1 MRPADGPQAAGL
13 AKGDGHVGQVQAWH
27 DRPAKMV
34 TVRKDEGAATTS
46 AELRT
51 HNLARLLRAIHDGGG
66 QLTRAELTRQLNL
79 ARGTATV
86 LVRDLAGRYLI
97 EELTS
102 PVDASAQRAR
112 GRPTGVPSAHPR
124 GPVALAVDLRD
135 DSFTL
140 AAFEL
145 TGRSTVLDRQERDA
159 GSGTGMLND
168 VAERLKVR
176 RRQFGGRVVGVGIA
190 VPSPVS
196 GSTMVQPTLPEWQDV
211 DVVAVF
217 GPAGPQPAAAPQPA
231 RHGESAPDLA
241 AATCPVLTGNDAT
254 LAGLAEARRGVLRG
268 ISVALHLHLAT
279 GIGGVLLT
287 GGQPSTGAHGSAGE
301 FGHMPLTGGDER
313 CRCGA
318 IGCWE
323 LDSGARGLLRAAG
336 RLEQLEQG
344 DRVLEAEQVIA
355 AASTDPSCGRALTH
369 VAEALGRGIGALVNA
384 QDPAAVGL
392 SGLAARIFDADP
404 AAVRFGY
411 LSTLMRF
418 RRADPPALLPST
430 LGDLGALTGASELV
444 FDAFLTPRGLGA
456 WRAPAQK
463 TA

>member
-1 MRPADGPQAAGL
+1 MDQDLP
-13 AKGDGHVGQVQAWH
+13 WH
-27 DRPAKMV
+27 DRPARMGA
-34 TVRKDEGAATTS
+34 VRKDDGAATTS

-66 QLTRAELTRQLNL
+66 QLTRAELTRQLSL

-86 LVRDLAGRYLI
+86 LVRDLAGRHLI

-112 GRPTGVPSAHPR
+112 GRPTGVPSAHAH

-145 TGRSTVLDRQERDA
+145 TGRSTVLDRQEREA

-168 VAERLKVR
+168 VADRLKVR

-211 DVVAVF
+211 DVAAAL
-217 GPAGPQPAAAPQPA
+217 GPAGSPGP
-231 RHGESAPDLA
+231 G
-241 AATCPVLTGNDAT
+241 PVLTGNDAT
-254 LAGLAEARRGVLRG
+254 LAGLAEVRRGVLRG
-268 ISVALHLHLAT
+268 VSVALHLHVAT
-279 GIGGVLLT
+279 GIGGVLLAD
-287 GGQPSTGAHGSAGE
+287 GLPVSGAYGSAGE
-301 FGHMPLTGGDER
+301 FGHMPLTGGDEP
-313 CRCGA
+313 CRCGSV
-318 IGCWE
+318 GCWE
-323 LDSGARGLLRAAG
+323 LDAGARGLLRAVG
-336 RLEQLEQG
+336 KPEEG
-344 DRVLEAEQVIA
+344 DRMVQAEQVIA
-355 AASTDPSCGRALTH
+355 AAATDSACGRALTH
-369 VAEALGRGIGALVNA
+369 VAQAFGRGIGALVNA
-384 QDPAAVGL
+384 QDPEAVGL
-392 SGLAARIFDADP
+392 SGLAADMYQADP
-404 AAVRFGY
+404 RSVTAGY

-444 FDAFLTPRGLGA
+444 FDAFLTPRGLGT
-456 WRAPAQK
+456 WPSPGQK